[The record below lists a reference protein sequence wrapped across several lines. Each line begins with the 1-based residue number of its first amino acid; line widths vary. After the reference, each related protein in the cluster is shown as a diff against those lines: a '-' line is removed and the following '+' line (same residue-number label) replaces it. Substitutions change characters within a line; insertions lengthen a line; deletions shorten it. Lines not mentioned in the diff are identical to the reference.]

1 MTKISTLSKEEL
13 EIIGNS
19 LGLAYQSAKRAEK
32 AAVELEL
39 REFYQKK
46 QFTIYN
52 LIQKVNNLELV

>member
-1 MTKISTLSKEEL
+1 MTKASTLTKEEL

-19 LGLAYQSAKRAEK
+19 LGLAYSSAKRAEK
-32 AAVELEL
+32 AAVEFEL

-46 QFTIYN
+46 QVTIYN

>member
-19 LGLAYQSAKRAEK
+19 LGLVYQSAKRAEK

-39 REFYQKK
+39 REFYRKK

-52 LIQKVNNLELV
+52 LIQKVNNLELI